1 MSFAAPSPCTNP
13 ARCVGRAL
21 AFSVTLGMAA
31 CGSLPP
37 PTQASLA
44 GDVPAGWSGTEAA
57 PAGTRATALAAWWQR
72 LDDPL
77 PGRLVGQALAANT
90 DLLSAQAA
98 LRQARAL
105 RDVAAAALLPTVGGS
120 ASAQRNSAGSGSGR
134 VTGQTFAA
142 GLDASWELDL
152 FGANRSG
159 LRASEAT
166 AQAAAASL
174 EAVRVSVAAET
185 VLAYIGL
192 RGAQVRLS
200 IAQRNLASQQETLQ
214 IVQWRLQAG
223 LVTSLEAEQA
233 RAAVAQTGA
242 LVPALHTSIGQ
253 NAHALAVLTG
263 QPPDAMAALVT
274 ALAAVP
280 RAADDLALSL
290 PAETLR
296 QRPDVRAA
304 EYRVAAAAAS
314 VDAAEAARLPKFSL
328 GGTLGLSALSA
339 GALTN
344 GASLVGS
351 LLAGVTLP
359 VFDGGALRAQV
370 RAQQAALGQTELA
383 YRATVL
389 TALKDVEDAL
399 IALRGDR
406 ERLAQLQ
413 QAAEAAANASLL
425 ANQRFASGLIDF
437 QTVLDSQRTQLGT
450 QDSVASATADVA
462 ADHVRLYKALG
473 GGWVPATEN
482 GVALTSSRSLSE

>member
-1 MSFAAPSPCTNP
+1 MSFDVLSLSMNRAHCT
-13 ARCVGRAL
+13 GRAL
-21 AFSVTLGMAA
+21 AFGLTFGLAA
-31 CGSLPP
+31 CGSLPS
-37 PTQASLA
+37 PTQASLT
-44 GDVPAGWSGTEAA
+44 GEVPPGWSGTEAA
-57 PAGTRATALAAWWQR
+57 PAGIRATSLAAWWQQF
-72 LDDPL
+72 DDPL
-77 PGRLVGQALAANT
+77 LGRLVGQAMAANT
-90 DLLSAQAA
+90 DLLTAQAA

-105 RDVAAAALLPTVGGS
+105 RDVAAAALLPTVGSS
-120 ASAQRNSAGSGSGR
+120 ASAQYNSAGSGSGR
-134 VTGQTFAA
+134 VTGQTYAA

-152 FGANRSG
+152 FGVNRSG

-166 AQAAAASL
+166 TQASAASL

-185 VLAYIGL
+185 ALAYIGL

-242 LVPALHTSIGQ
+242 LVPALQISIDQ

-263 QPPDAMAALVT
+263 QPPDALAALAT
-274 ALAAVP
+274 ATAAVP
-280 RAADDLALSL
+280 LAADDLALNL

-304 EYRVAAAAAS
+304 EYRVSAAAAS
-314 VDAAEAARLPKFSL
+314 VDAAEAARLPQFSL

-370 RAQQAALGQTELA
+370 RAQQAALEQTELA

-389 TALKDVEDAL
+389 TALRDVEDAL
-399 IALRGDR
+399 VALRGDR

-413 QAAEAAANASLL
+413 QAAEAAAHASQL

-450 QDSVASATADVA
+450 QDSVAGATADVA

-473 GGWVPATEN
+473 GGWAPAAES
-482 GVALTSSRSLSE
+482 GLASSRSLSE